1 MRAHDCRIDH
11 LQCRVRYATARKRL
25 QDHVPQAAV
34 GPTPELPKDRI
45 PVAELVRQ
53 IAPWRA
59 GSHQPEHRVEHTA
72 MVARRATAA
81 TDQER
86 CKIRPLFVGHQS
98 ANQGRPPQRAA
109 LNQFSIVASID
120 LSTRPNITVVIFC
133 WCICW
138 IVALLFS
145 SCCWPNADATSHFI
159 ELFPSRLEDRC
170 TREEL

>member
-1 MRAHDCRIDH
+1 
-11 LQCRVRYATARKRL
+11 RKRL

-120 LSTRPNITVVIFC
+120 LSTRPSQNCDREYLKIMIASTLNRSADRRTV
-133 WCICW
+133 
-138 IVALLFS
+138 AM
-145 SCCWPNADATSHFI
+145 HGQK
-159 ELFPSRLEDRC
+159 
-170 TREEL
+170 